1 MRYPKMVLFSLPVDP
16 TMGTG
21 IAKINHMP
29 AILHLSLS
37 PKYLRTA
44 AKFAKSLPIS
54 VFLSF

>member
-1 MRYPKMVLFSLPVDP
+1 MVLFSLPVDP